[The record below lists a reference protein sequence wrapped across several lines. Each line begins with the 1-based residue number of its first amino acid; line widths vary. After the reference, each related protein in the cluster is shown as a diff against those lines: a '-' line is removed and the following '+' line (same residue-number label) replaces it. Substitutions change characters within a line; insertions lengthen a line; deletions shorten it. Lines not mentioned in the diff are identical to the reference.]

1 MKTAEEEKLRAE
13 EEEKLK
19 EIERKK
25 EEKREQRKVFIIIR
39 LLLLIVYATDV
50 SDSANYWGEG
60 CAYFFLNEM
69 VGNNS
74 KPIWGEN
81 VNLKMVN

>member
-25 EEKREQRKVFIIIR
+25 EEKREQRKVFYIIR
-39 LLLLIVYATDV
+39 LLLLIVYAMDV
-50 SDSANYWGEG
+50 SDSANYWEG
-60 CAYFFLNEM
+60 CAYFLMKWLEIIPSLSGEKMLNW
-69 VGNNS
+69 
-74 KPIWGEN
+74 KW
-81 VNLKMVN
+81 